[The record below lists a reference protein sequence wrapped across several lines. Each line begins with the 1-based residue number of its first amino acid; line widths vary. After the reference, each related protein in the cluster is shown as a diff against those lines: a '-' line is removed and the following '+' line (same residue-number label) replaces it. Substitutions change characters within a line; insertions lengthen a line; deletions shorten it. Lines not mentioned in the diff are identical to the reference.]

1 LSIVPIFDLEDE
13 SCERASQRRVLR
25 LKTRGVTGDGK
36 ERPVVIRNISTGG
49 LLLEADLAISPG
61 EFVVIELPE
70 VGAIPAQVVW
80 RSDKLCGCS
89 FDKKLSAAGLTA
101 ARLQG
106 LPVNH
111 FSTSSEASLE
121 NRGFGPQLRHLRH
134 AAGLT
139 LADVAAATNV
149 SKPTVWAWEKGKAR
163 PAPHRIAAIAE
174 VLGVE
179 PAALQ
184 DSPPQGSVTGSLTV
198 VGECRNLIA
207 QVFGTTPDSVRI
219 MVEL

>member
-1 LSIVPIFDLEDE
+1 MPDFYLDDNSV
-13 SCERASQRRVLR
+13 ERTSQRRVLR
-25 LKTRGVTGDGK
+25 LKTRVSTGDGK
-36 ERPVVIRNISTGG
+36 ERPVVIHNISTGG
-49 LLLEADLAISPG
+49 LLLEADLAIEPG

-70 VGAIPAQVVW
+70 VGVMPAQVIW
-80 RSDKLCGCS
+80 RNDKLCGCS
-89 FDKKLSAAGLTA
+89 FDKKLSAAGLTV

-106 LPVNH
+106 LPVND
-111 FSTSSEASLE
+111 FSAVSEAPVV
-121 NRGFGPQLRHLRH
+121 NRGLGPQLRHLRH

-163 PAPHRIAAIAE
+163 PAPYRIAAIAE

-179 PAALQ
+179 PEALK
-184 DSPPQGSVTGSLTV
+184 DPPQGSAPESLAV

-207 QVFGTTPDSVRI
+207 LVFGTTPDSVRI
-219 MVEL
+219 MVDL